1 MGEGFLWEDGM
12 RGFPSEVVGYEC
24 ATGPKPE
31 VTLPSA
37 IPSLLSLPAE
47 YLNALALPVLIQF
60 CCCVAASTGSC
71 TPCELEL
78 LQVPACGG
86 QYSQQEWF
94 NTPQPHGI
102 GPRSP
107 PLLSALR
114 SSLPSS
120 PAASASRRHGHTGW
134 QGEGG
139 E

>member
-37 IPSLLSLPAE
+37 IPSLFSLPDE
-47 YLNALALPVLIQF
+47 YLNALALPVLIEF

-71 TPCELEL
+71 TPYELEL

-86 QYSQQEWF
+86 QYSQQKWF
-94 NTPQPHGI
+94 KD
-102 GPRSP
+102 RKSVV
-107 PLLSALR
+107 
-114 SSLPSS
+114 
-120 PAASASRRHGHTGW
+120 
-134 QGEGG
+134 
-139 E
+139 